1 MENDDKPM
9 FLQDA
14 LDILGWQ
21 GGTIHQVLTVLR
33 CAKLVSD
40 SYESAH
46 VTNEWDELKAHLL
59 SLNKSVR
66 GY

>member
-1 MENDDKPM
+1 MKDNEPI
-9 FLQDA
+9 FFQDA
-14 LDILGWQ
+14 LEILGWQ
-21 GGTIHQVLTVLR
+21 GGTIHQVLNVLR

-46 VTNEWDELKAHLL
+46 ITNEWDELKAHLM
-59 SLNKSVR
+59 SLNKSTK